1 MCSIGNH
8 FLVPRPAW
16 SIIVWANGYYHVAG
30 GRGRVSNGEYKYLP
44 RKGTKFLTLGRGKYP
59 LYKPCLG
66 SGEDRSNWKWWDWSI
81 TFQIYSIEWIFSDL
95 GLPDGKL
102 ISHEVPDGHDQNTLN
117 HKYLNSWDNVGKG
130 EQKKIVF
137 VINAFAMA
145 RLVKT
150 DAYLHAHQTASAS
163 DSLMVYTF
171 ATAGHNSFP
180 GMVPNMGPLL
190 NSLQILLDQI

>member
-1 MCSIGNH
+1 MDTIMLQAVEGE
-8 FLVPRPAW
+8 LAM
-16 SIIVWANGYYHVAG
+16 ANTNIFQEKERNFWPLAG
-30 GRGRVSNGEYKYLP
+30 ENTHCTNPVLALEKIAQNYNVIYIYGQHTVELDY
-44 RKGTKFLTLGRGKYP
+44 
-59 LYKPCLG
+59 
-66 SGEDRSNWKWWDWSI
+66 WKWWDWSI